1 MDDCDGTPN
10 VGLIGALVV
19 DTMAMAVSITHGEQS
34 PARSAPHRALFV
46 SDVHL
51 GTRRTEAWRLLQ
63 QLKAHP
69 SERLVLVGD
78 ILDCTAWRKR
88 GAVFSPSE
96 VELALWL
103 VASAAER
110 QVIWVLG
117 NHEHPL
123 REAMG
128 STVMQTIKNN
138 MPWLPVAHSYVHQAK
153 DGRRLAVI
161 HGDCLGHGSGRWQRL
176 DYWGYQALVELERW
190 SRRLGLPSPT
200 LAVQQGRGGQR
211 VIAAFHRDAAAWAQR
226 HGFDGVICGHIH
238 SACLKHHGPVRVLNT
253 GCWTHPPGTF
263 LVETADGCWQL
274 RDGHGHCLAQLGEGA
289 S

>member
-1 MDDCDGTPN
+1 
-10 VGLIGALVV
+10 
-19 DTMAMAVSITHGEQS
+19 MAMALPTSEGGHHPAS
-34 PARSAPHRALFV
+34 PAPHRALFL

-51 GTRRTEAWRLLQ
+51 GTRRTEIRRLLQ

-69 SERLVLVGD
+69 SQRLVLVGD

-88 GAVFSPSE
+88 GAVFSTSE
-96 VELALWL
+96 VELVLWL
-103 VASAAER
+103 VAAAAER

-117 NHEHPL
+117 NHERPL

-128 STVMQTIKNN
+128 STVMEVIKDHI
-138 MPWLPVAHSYVHQAK
+138 PGLPITHRYVHQSK
-153 DGRRLAVI
+153 DGQRLAVI

-176 DYWGYQALVELERW
+176 DHLGYQVLVELERW

-211 VIAAFHRDAAAWAQR
+211 VIAAFHRDAAAWAER

-238 SACLKHHGPVRVLNT
+238 SACLEHHGPLRVLNT

-263 LVETADGCWQL
+263 LVETAEGCWQL
-274 RDGHGHCLAQLGEGA
+274 WDGHGHCLAQAG
-289 S
+289 

>member
-1 MDDCDGTPN
+1 M
-10 VGLIGALVV
+10 ALPTT
-19 DTMAMAVSITHGEQS
+19 DGEQS
-34 PARSAPHRALFV
+34 PAGSAPHRALFL

-51 GTRRTEAWRLLQ
+51 GTQRTGARRLLR
-63 QLKAHP
+63 QLQAHP

-78 ILDCTAWRKR
+78 ILDCTAWQKR
-88 GAVFSPSE
+88 GAVFSPTE
-96 VELALWL
+96 VELVLWL
-103 VASAAER
+103 VAAAAER
-110 QVIWVLG
+110 QVVWVLG

-123 REAMG
+123 QKAMG
-128 STVMQTIKNN
+128 STVAQTIVGAA
-138 MPWLPVAHSYVHQAK
+138 PRLQAGHPYIHRSQ

-200 LAVQQGRGGQR
+200 LAVQQGRRGQQ

-238 SACLKHHGPVRVLNT
+238 SACLESRGPVRVLNT
-253 GCWTHPPGTF
+253 GCWTHSPGTF
-263 LVETADGCWQL
+263 LVETAAGRWQL
-274 RDGHGHCLAQLGEGA
+274 WDGHGRRLAQLGEA
-289 S
+289 V